1 MNVTSIHFKMMYCL
15 RRNVYS
21 VGELAEILNIS
32 EFKVKR
38 HIKDLEYLLE
48 EESIENIHN
57 KISKNPKIIERMR
70 RKQSF
75 TPEERQMYVILKF
88 LKMDTINLSQIS
100 EEIGVTRRTL
110 TNDLVEIKEILEK
123 SNLEIKNQTRYGII
137 LEGEEKEKRYFFKL
151 YLIKIFIEQK
161 YLPQIFDEMFEEFEN
176 LKTKYDIFKK
186 IKGIFKITFVPNN
199 SLAFLNI
206 ETITYISL
214 IRREYT
220 DSSIDVTISKE
231 DLKEFKNLID
241 YLEGTQLY
249 SSFEVNSIMEFSKRR
264 DRLNLLELNPE
275 KAREAED
282 LVQYMSKNL
291 KREIK
296 ITRDVLE
303 RIMLIT
309 IVRDYKI
316 NFNIDE
322 FYIFNNAIG
331 KAYLSPYKKIGE
343 LLKKYFKN
351 IDSFDLANLTMTF
364 LSIVY
369 YDTKKEIDKLKEIAV
384 VYNFLHKNMIID
396 LCEDIGLKENE
407 GMYKLVPIFDLEDF
421 LKESA
426 PKAVITFEDLD
437 LSKYN
442 IDDKIIEFNFPITK
456 YDKLKLKPLI
466 EGVE

>member
-1 MNVTSIHFKMMYCL
+1 
-15 RRNVYS
+15 
-21 VGELAEILNIS
+21 
-32 EFKVKR
+32 
-38 HIKDLEYLLE
+38 
-48 EESIENIHN
+48 
-57 KISKNPKIIERMR
+57 
-70 RKQSF
+70 
-75 TPEERQMYVILKF
+75 
-88 LKMDTINLSQIS
+88 
-100 EEIGVTRRTL
+100 
-110 TNDLVEIKEILEK
+110 
-123 SNLEIKNQTRYGII
+123 
-137 LEGEEKEKRYFFKL
+137 
-151 YLIKIFIEQK
+151 
-161 YLPQIFDEMFEEFEN
+161 MFEEFE
-176 LKTKYDIFKK
+176 
-186 IKGIFKITFVPNN
+186 
-199 SLAFLNI
+199 
-206 ETITYISL
+206 
-214 IRREYT
+214 
-220 DSSIDVTISKE
+220 
-231 DLKEFKNLID
+231 EFKVLID
-241 YLEGTQLY
+241 YLKESSIY
-249 SSFEVNSIMEFSKRR
+249 SAFEISSIMEFSKRR
-264 DRLNLLELNPE
+264 DKQNLLELNPE

-316 NFNIDE
+316 NFNID
-322 FYIFNNAIG
+322 
-331 KAYLSPYKKIGE
+331 
-343 LLKKYFKN
+343 
-351 IDSFDLANLTMTF
+351 SFDLANLTMIF

>member
-1 MNVTSIHFKMMYCL
+1 MNVTSIHFKIMYCL

-21 VGELAEILNIS
+21 VSELAEILNIS

-48 EESIENIHN
+48 EESVENIHS
-57 KISKNPKIIERMR
+57 KISKTPKIIEKMR

-110 TNDLVEIKEILEK
+110 TNDLIEVRD
-123 SNLEIKNQTRYGII
+123 NLQNFNLDIKNQTRYGII
-137 LEGEEKEKRYFFKL
+137 LEGEEKEKRCFFKL

-161 YLPQIFDEMFEEFEN
+161 YLPKIFDKMFEEFEE
-176 LKTKYDIFKK
+176 LKNKY
-186 IKGIFKITFVPNN
+186 GVFKIIKHIFYLTSIPKN
-199 SLAFLNI
+199 SLAFLNV
-206 ETITYISL
+206 ETISYISL
-214 IRREYT
+214 IRKDYV
-220 DSSIDVTISKE
+220 DSSIDVKISKE
-231 DLKEFKNLID
+231 DLEEFKVLID
-241 YLEGTQLY
+241 YLRESSIY
-249 SSFEVNSIMEFSKRR
+249 SSFEVSSIVEFSKRR
-264 DRLNLLELNPE
+264 DKQNLLELNPE
-275 KAREAED
+275 KAEEAEA
-282 LVQYMSKNL
+282 LVKYIAKNL

-296 ITRDVLE
+296 ATREVLE

-316 NFNIDE
+316 KFNIDE

-331 KAYLSPYKKIGE
+331 KAYLAPYKKIAE

-364 LSIVY
+364 LSIEY
-369 YDTKKEIDKLKEIAV
+369 SDTKKEIDKLKEIAV
-384 VYNFLHKNMIID
+384 VYNFLHKNMIVD
-396 LCEDIGLKENE
+396 LCEDIGLKESEN
-407 GMYKLVPIFDLEDF
+407 MYKLVPIFDLEDF
-421 LKESA
+421 LKENN

-442 IDDKIIEFNFPITK
+442 IDDKIVEFNFPITR

-466 EGVE
+466 ENTD